1 MFSVSTLEDIVRIP
15 PSLFGTALNKTAVDI
30 LKAKYESM
38 VKQDLGYIIMI
49 MSANVE
55 PMGKLIAG
63 DGGTF
68 HRVTFDALTFYP
80 KLQEIIYGELVDIT
94 DFGAFVRIGPTDAL
108 LHLSQVMDD
117 YLKSN
122 IASGVI
128 LANQSGRTL
137 KIGSTIRTR
146 ITAVSLGKASTM
158 GKIGITCR
166 QPFLGTDEWIEE
178 DLKKASG
185 VEEEEAKKEKKEEKV
200 EAKKEKKEEK
210 VEAKKEKKEEKVEA
224 E

>member
-1 MFSVSTLEDIVRIP
+1 MFSISTLEDIVRIP
-15 PSLFGTALNKTAVDI
+15 PNLFGTSLNKAAIDI
-30 LKAKYESM
+30 LKSKYESM
-38 VKQDLGYIIMI
+38 VKPDLGYVIII
-49 MSANVE
+49 LDAKVDT
-55 PMGKLIAG
+55 MGRIVAG

-68 HRVTFDALTFYP
+68 HRVRFDALTFYP
-80 KLQEIIYGELVDIT
+80 KLQEIIHGELVDIT
-94 DFGAFVRIGPTDAL
+94 EFGAFVRIGPTDAL

-137 KIGSTIRTR
+137 KIGSTIRSR

-166 QPFLGTDEWIEE
+166 QPFLGADEWIEE

-185 VEEEEAKKEKKEEKV
+185 VDEKEEKV
-200 EAKKEKKEEK
+200 ESKKEKVESKKEK
-210 VEAKKEKKEEKVEA
+210 VESKKEKVEDKKEKVEA

>member
-1 MFSVSTLEDIVRIP
+1 
-15 PSLFGTALNKTAVDI
+15 LNKAAIDI
-30 LKAKYESM
+30 LKSKYESM
-38 VKQDLGYIIMI
+38 VKADLGYIIMI
-49 MSANVE
+49 LNADVE
-55 PMGKLIAG
+55 PMGKVIAG

-166 QPFLGTDEWIEE
+166 QEHQMMMKIANNKDLQLIGINYKDTRADSVRYLEVMGNPFDVIVFDPSGKIGLDLGVYATPETF
-178 DLKKASG
+178 G
-185 VEEEEAKKEKKEEKV
+185 
-200 EAKKEKKEEK
+200 
-210 VEAKKEKKEEKVEA
+210 
-224 E
+224 